1 MVQWYDPFKVMNSEQ
16 LTKKVRDELVLTG
29 YPTEIVA
36 ASELAKHG
44 WDVIHS
50 PSYRDDIEGISREMD
65 LWAYKETR
73 VNQQDTYVGV
83 YLFAECKKSE
93 KPWVFFCTAAEY
105 AKKRLGGVI
114 KATRIYNK
122 SRSLH
127 AFSNRYSE
135 KALVSDDDLRGF
147 HHYFSKNHLARSF
160 YEPFKG
166 KEKGGGAPAIYS
178 AIMTVVKA
186 TLFYYR
192 DAGVSRVS
200 NWLRIYYPIVVFDGQ
215 LFEAHVISREEIDLR
230 SASHIQLAFSY
241 FEPTT
246 GISQHDMWESHHEFI
261 IDVVTAEHLPEF
273 LQVLEEEQV
282 TLCALLKGSD
292 KE

>member
-1 MVQWYDPFKVMNSEQ
+1 MVQWYDPFKVMTSEQ

-36 ASELAKHG
+36 ASELAKRG
-44 WDVIHS
+44 WSVIHS

-65 LWAYKETR
+65 LWAYRAAKTR
-73 VNQQDTYVGV
+73 VNHQDARVGV

-93 KPWVFFCTAAEY
+93 KPWVFFCTAEEHAEG
-105 AKKRLGGVI
+105 RLGSVI
-114 KATRIYNK
+114 KATRIDK
-122 SRSLH
+122 LH

-135 KALVSDDDLRGF
+135 KALISDDNLRRF
-147 HHYFSKNHLARSF
+147 HHYFSKHHLARSF

-178 AIMTVVKA
+178 AMMTVVKA
-186 TLFYYR
+186 TLFYHR
-192 DAGVSRVS
+192 DAGAS
-200 NWLRIYYPIVVFDGQ
+200 NWLGIYYPIVVFDGQ

-230 SASHIQLAFSY
+230 DAGHIQLAFSY

-246 GISQHDMWESHHEFI
+246 ARSQRDMWESYHGFI

-282 TLCALLKGSD
+282 TLCELLKGSD